1 MTLLQRR
8 DIRTLAGAHEE
19 GALSL
24 FMPTHRA
31 SDEIEQDPILLKNLI
46 DQAEEE
52 LQAQGIGVATIDEIL
67 EPIRALV
74 PNRLFWEY
82 QWDGLAIF
90 RTTDETYLYRLP
102 LDFEPLVVA
111 AERFHLKP
119 LLPLVFENERFY
131 LLSLDHEAMKIYQGS
146 RFAMSQL
153 ELQDVPQ
160 GLADFLEPELREQ
173 HLQFHTSTITPGG
186 EGSRPAAYRGTGTD
200 GSRPAVFHGHGAIEI
215 QEEDRL
221 IPYFQQVDAGVQEL
235 LDGETASLILAGVE
249 YLLPIYRQVNSYPHL
264 AEEGIPVDPDALDE
278 KELHNRAWEIVE
290 PHLEADREEAE
301 NRYLSLKGS
310 GSEQVAEDAQTIVPA
325 AFYKRVDLLF
335 VPLNTQV
342 WGTFERTQEGPG
354 AVEIHDERQP
364 GDEDL
369 LNVAAVHAMFNGA
382 EVYAVEPSQ
391 VPGDGP
397 LAAVLR
403 Y

>member
-1 MTLLQRR
+1 MTLLQRS
-8 DIRTLAGAHEE
+8 DIRTLAEEHEE
-19 GALSL
+19 GTLSL

-31 SDEIEQDPILLKNLI
+31 SDEIEQDPILLKDLI

-52 LQAQGIGVATIDEIL
+52 LQAQEIDAAKIDEIL
-67 EPIRALV
+67 DPIRALI

-90 RTTDETYLYRLP
+90 RTADETYLYRLP
-102 LDFEPLVVA
+102 LEFEPLVVVA
-111 AERFHLKP
+111 DRLHLKP

-131 LLSLDHEAMKIYQGS
+131 LLSLDHEAMKVYQGS

-153 ELQDVPQ
+153 ELQDVPE

-173 HLQFHTSTITPGG
+173 HLQFHTNTITPGG
-186 EGSRPAAYRGTGTD
+186 A
-200 GSRPAVFHGHGAIEI
+200 GSRPAVFHGQGAIEI
-215 QEEDRL
+215 QEEDEL
-221 IPYFQQVDAGVQEL
+221 IPYFQQVDEGVQEL
-235 LDGETASLILAGVE
+235 LDGETAPLILAGVE
-249 YLLPIYRQVNSYPHL
+249 YLLPMYQQVNSYPHL
-264 AEEGIPVDPDALDE
+264 AEEGIPVDPDALEE
-278 KELHNRAWEIVE
+278 KELHDRAWEIIE
-290 PHLEADREEAE
+290 PQIDADREKAEA
-301 NRYLSLKGS
+301 RYLSLKGS
-310 GSEQVAEDAQTIVPA
+310 GSEKIAEDVETIAPA

-335 VPLNTQV
+335 VPLNTQI
-342 WGTFERTQEGPG
+342 WGTFERTREGRG

-369 LNVAAVHAMFNGA
+369 LSVAAVHAMFNGA
-382 EVYAVEPSQ
+382 KVYAVEASE
-391 VPGDGP
+391 VPGEGP

>member
-8 DIRTLAGAHEE
+8 DIRILAGAHEE
-19 GALSL
+19 GSLSL

-31 SDEIEQDPILLKNLI
+31 SDEVEQDPILLKDLLE
-46 DQAEEE
+46 QAEAEM
-52 LQAQGIGVATIDEIL
+52 QAQGLEATEIDEIL
-67 EPIRALV
+67 EPVRELIS
-74 PNRLFWEY
+74 NRLFWEY

-90 RTTDETYLYRLP
+90 RTGDQFHLYRLP
-102 LDFEPLVVA
+102 LEFEPLVVV

-119 LLPLVFENERFY
+119 LLPLVFENGRFY

-153 ELQDVPQ
+153 ELQDVPE

-173 HLQFHTSTITPGG
+173 RLQFHTTTVTPGG
-186 EGSRPAAYRGTGTD
+186 M
-200 GSRPAVFHGHGAIEI
+200 GSRPAVFHGQGAIEI
-215 QEEDRL
+215 QEEDEL
-221 IPYFQQVDAGVQEL
+221 IPYFQQVDEGVQEL
-235 LDGETASLILAGVE
+235 LDGETAPLVLAGVE
-249 YLLPIYRQVNSYPHL
+249 YLLPMYRQVNHYPYL
-264 AEEGIPVDPDALDE
+264 ADQGIPVDPDALDE
-278 KELHNRAWEIVE
+278 KTLHDRAWEIVE
-290 PHLEADREEAE
+290 PQLQADRREAQ
-301 NRYLSLKGS
+301 NRYLSLAGS
-310 GSEQVAEDAQTIVPA
+310 GSDQVATEVETVVPA

-335 VPLNTQV
+335 VLLDTHV
-342 WGTFERTQEGPG
+342 WGTFERTQEGRG

-369 LNVAAVHAMFNGA
+369 LNVAAIHAMFNGA
-382 EVYAVEPSQ
+382 KVYAVELDEM
-391 VPGDGP
+391 PGDGP

>member
-1 MTLLQRR
+1 
-8 DIRTLAGAHEE
+8 
-19 GALSL
+19 
-24 FMPTHRA
+24 MPTHRA
-31 SDEIEQDPILLKNLI
+31 SDEIEQDPTLLKDLI

-52 LQAQGIGVATIDEIL
+52 LRAQGLEVAKIDELL
-67 EPIRALV
+67 EPVRELV

-90 RTTDETYLYRLP
+90 RSMDQFYVYRLP
-102 LDFEPLVVA
+102 LDFEPLVVV

-153 ELQDVPQ
+153 ELQDVPE

-173 HLQFHTSTITPGG
+173 HLQFHTDTITPGG
-186 EGSRPAAYRGTGTD
+186 EGTRPAALHGTGANA
-200 GSRPAVFHGHGAIEI
+200 SRPAVFHGQGAIEI
-215 QEEDRL
+215 QEEDEL
-221 IPYFQQVDAGVQEL
+221 IPYFQQVEEGVEEL
-235 LDGETASLILAGVE
+235 LDGETAPLILAGVE
-249 YLLPIYRQVNSYPHL
+249 YLLPMYRQVNSYPHL
-264 AEEGIPVDPDALDE
+264 AEEGIPTDPDAMDE
-278 KELHNRAWEIVE
+278 KALHDRAWEIVQ
-290 PHLEADREEAE
+290 PRLEAEREAAR
-301 NRYLSLKGS
+301 NRYLSLAGS
-310 GSEQVAEDAQTIVPA
+310 GSERVAQDVETIVPA

-335 VPLNTQV
+335 VSLHTQI
-342 WGTFERTQEGPG
+342 WGTFERTTEGRG

-369 LNVAAVHAMFNGA
+369 LNAAAIHAMFNGA
-382 EVYAVEPSQ
+382 KVYAVEPSEI
-391 VPGDGP
+391 PGEGP

>member
-1 MTLLQRR
+1 MTLLQRD
-8 DIRTLAGAHEE
+8 DIRVLAGHQEE
-19 GALSL
+19 GSLSL

-31 SDEIEQDPILLKNLI
+31 SDEIEQDPTLLKDLI
-46 DQAEEE
+46 DEAEEE
-52 LQAQGIGVATIDEIL
+52 LHAQGLEVTRIDKIL
-67 EPIRALV
+67 EPIRELV

-90 RTTDETYLYRLP
+90 RTSDQFYVYRLP
-102 LDFEPLVVA
+102 LDFEPLAVV

-153 ELQDVPQ
+153 ELEDVPE

-173 HLQFHTSTITPGG
+173 RLQFHTTTITPGG
-186 EGSRPAAYRGTGTD
+186 EGTRPAALHGAGANRG
-200 GSRPAVFHGHGAIEI
+200 RPAVFHGQGAIEI
-215 QEEDRL
+215 QEEDEL
-221 IPYFQQVDAGVQEL
+221 LPYFQQVDEGVQEL
-235 LDGETASLILAGVE
+235 LDGDTAPLVLAGVE

-264 AEEGIPVDPDALDE
+264 AEEGIPIDPDALDE
-278 KELHNRAWEIVE
+278 KTLHDRAWEIVE
-290 PHLEADREEAE
+290 SQFEADMEEAR
-301 NRYLSLKGS
+301 NRYLSLAGS
-310 GSEQVAEDAQTIVPA
+310 DSERVAQDVESIVPA

-335 VPLNTQV
+335 VPLETHV
-342 WGTFERTQEGPG
+342 WGTFERTREGRG
-354 AVEIHDERQP
+354 GVEIHDERQP

-369 LNVAAVHAMFNGA
+369 LNAAAVHAMFRGA
-382 EVYAVEPSQ
+382 KVYAVEPSD